1 MEHFDAQV
9 NGIRLH
15 VASTGSGQPVV
26 LLHGFPEFWYSWRC
40 QLRALAQAGF
50 RAIAPD
56 LRGYNRSDRPKS
68 LSSYRVR
75 ELVADTEQLIEQY
88 AGGKAFL
95 VGHDWGGVIAWCLAA
110 KRADLIVR
118 LAILNAPHPAAYR
131 LALRKHPMQLLR
143 SSYVLGF
150 QIPWL
155 AERLISFGDFWPL
168 ERVLREEP
176 TNRDAF
182 TSVDIARYKDA
193 FRTPGALT
201 AALSYYRAA
210 LRYPDDQWSE
220 SKKVAVPTL
229 VIWGDRDPYLG
240 KYLTND
246 LQRWVT
252 DLRVEHL
259 PKVSHWVQNDAAETV
274 NRLLI
279 GFFR

>member
-15 VASTGSGQPVV
+15 AVSTGFGQPVI
-26 LLHGFPEFWYSWRC
+26 LLHGFPEFWYSWRS
-40 QLRALAQAGF
+40 QLPALAQAGF

-56 LRGYNRSDRPKS
+56 LRGYNCSERPKP
-68 LSSYRVR
+68 LSSYRLR
-75 ELVADTEQLIEQY
+75 ELVADIEQLIEHY
-88 AGGKAFL
+88 ADSKAFV

-110 KRADLIVR
+110 KRADLIGK

-131 LALRKHPMQLLR
+131 LALRKHPVQWLR

-155 AERLISFGDFWPL
+155 AEGLISLGDFWPL
-168 ERVLREEP
+168 ERVLGEEP

-182 TSVDIARYKDA
+182 TSEDIALYKDA

-201 AALSYYRAA
+201 AGLNYYRAA
-210 LRYPDDQWSE
+210 LRYPGDQGTQPQ
-220 SKKVAVPTL
+220 KVNVPTL

-240 KYLTND
+240 KYLAND
-246 LQRWVT
+246 LHRWVP
-252 DLRVEHL
+252 DLRIEHL
-259 PKVSHWVQNDAAETV
+259 PEVSHWVQNDAPETV
-274 NRLLI
+274 NRLLV